1 MPRLINF
8 RPISRV
14 IGVLLIII
22 GVLMWTGI
30 PFSLY
35 FGEDVMPL
43 LYAGL
48 VTVGGGGLFFALP
61 RRGRRSNALP
71 RADNMTIRK
80 REGYLIVALS
90 WTAMVSFGMLPYLFS
105 GMLPSVPDALFE
117 TASGMTTTGASTL
130 TDIEIQ
136 PRGLLYW
143 RSLTQWIGG
152 MGIIV
157 LTVAIFPLLGIGG
170 IELFAAEA
178 PGPTSDKLHPRIS
191 ETAKRLWFIYVG
203 LTFAA
208 GLLYWLLGLSGYEAV
223 NHALTTMATGGFST
237 RNASAAAFSPSI
249 QYTMTVFMF
258 LAGVNYTVLYL
269 SLKMRWSQVW
279 QSSEFKAYLG
289 LILILA
295 VFFTL
300 RVWYVT
306 DGGLEQSF
314 RDSIFQVVS
323 LITTTG
329 FVSADYTS
337 WTDSLT
343 LVCFI
348 LIFLGA
354 CAGSTSGGI
363 KLIRHLVFF
372 KNSYL
377 EFKRL
382 VHPQAII
389 PLRLNGQIVSGR
401 VITHIFNFLLL
412 YLIIFVIGSVVLSV
426 LGLDFITAIGA
437 MATSLSNVGPG
448 IGGVGPVDNFAWLSP
463 SIKVFLS
470 FVMIVGRLE
479 IFTVLVLF
487 TPYFWRLN

>member
-1 MPRLINF
+1 MINY
-8 RPISRV
+8 RPIARV
-14 IGVLLIII
+14 ISILLCIVGVM
-22 GVLMWTGI
+22 MWTGL

-35 FGEDVMPL
+35 FGEDPGPL
-43 LYAGL
+43 LLAGL
-48 VTVGGGGLFFALP
+48 TSIAVGGGLFLV
-61 RRGRRSNALP
+61 RSP
-71 RADNMTIRK
+71 KGIPIRK

-90 WTAMVSFGMLPYLFS
+90 WVGMVLSGMLPYLYS
-105 GMLPSVPDALFE
+105 GMIPTLPEAIFE
-117 TASGMTTTGASTL
+117 TVSGMTTTGASVL
-130 TDIEIQ
+130 TDIEVQ

-157 LTVAIFPLLGIGG
+157 LTVAVFPLLGIGG

-203 LTFAA
+203 LT
-208 GLLYWLLGLSGYEAV
+208 GLLMIMLNLFGMSPYESV

-237 RNASAAAFSPSI
+237 RNASAAAFGPSI
-249 QYTMTVFMF
+249 QYLLVFFMF

-269 SLKMRWSQVW
+269 SLKRRWTEVW
-279 QSSEFKAYLG
+279 RSDELKAYVG
-289 LILILA
+289 LVVLLTLI
-295 VFFTL
+295 
-300 RVWYVT
+300 VT
-306 DGGLEQSF
+306 AKVYYATGGADFEQAF
-314 RDSIFQVVS
+314 RDSLFQIVS

-337 WTDSLT
+337 WSTSLT
-343 LVCFI
+343 LIFFV
-348 LIFLGA
+348 LLFLGA

-377 EFKRL
+377 EFKRIL
-382 VHPQAII
+382 HPSAIV
-389 PLRLNGQIVSGR
+389 PLRVNREVVPGKIITR
-401 VITHIFNFLLL
+401 VFNFLLL
-412 YLIIFVIGSVVLSV
+412 YLMLFVFGSVVLAMM
-426 LGLDFITAIGA
+426 GLDFMTSIGA
-437 MATSLSNVGPG
+437 MATCLGNVGPG
-448 IGGVGPVDNFAWLSP
+448 IGGVGPVDNFAWLP
-463 SIKVFLS
+463 AHIKLFLS
-470 FVMIVGRLE
+470 FVMIIGRLE